1 MLAMYKFLHNSSA
14 VVFLLLLSGTLSGQ
28 AFSVT
33 YTFANAN
40 NTGPGTGRTDPT
52 PVPVVSGLTFGSF
65 TAQAPVGNPFN
76 LSAGPNASGRFSF
89 TGWPTGAT
97 AGSDVFTGSIST
109 EQYYEVTIMPQANIR
124 LTLDSINFTVQR
136 STTGIRQ
143 YSVRSNIDNFA
154 TNLPASIVPSN
165 LALQVAGDN
174 IFQITEANTLATD
187 GSKLTLTN
195 TSGITS
201 SVTFRIYGFNAR
213 ASGGTFSIDNVRFSG
228 SVISVEGSPV
238 LTLDT
243 NSVSFSPTNV
253 NTLSP
258 AKTFTVLGENLST
271 PVTIST
277 ATPFS
282 ISDSQ
287 NGTYVTSLDIAAADV
302 MTAKTIYVK
311 FNPVALTSYSGTLNA
326 TAGIASKNIALTGVG
341 INPVNLSF
349 NFNSCTSNGDPG
361 TGFVSYNVTGV
372 QKWVCSAF
380 GNNGSNGV
388 SMNGFSGVALDNE
401 DWLISPA
408 LLIGSLNLPV
418 LSFYSRGEFAGPPL
432 QVLISTDYDGSSSPN
447 TGTWTDLQ
455 GNFPA
460 LTNTWTLTDGINL
473 TSFKSFPKIYIAFKY
488 LSSAELG
495 AARWTLDDI
504 NIIDRTKLLSVS
516 PATLSFGEIS
526 AGNNSP
532 GQAISFQAIG
542 YGDVTITPP
551 AGYLLSSDNVTFAN
565 SIQVGS
571 ATAESG
577 TQLYARFSPPSKAL
591 KIEGKINFNAAQ
603 LDSNYITLSGSSY
616 PKAETFDAGAYNLS
630 FFGSNSTNTPT
641 PQKITTQINNITTV
655 FQRLNLDVVG
665 IEEVSSDSALGV
677 LVSRLPNYASVL
689 SARWSYSFNPP
700 DPNFPPQKTGF
711 IYNTNTMQLVES
723 RDMFVGLYDSARNG
737 TTHLLDNYPT
747 GTPSSFWASGRLPF
761 MATFKA
767 TIGSVTRLVRI
778 IEIHAKS
785 ASDAGSYNRRVYDV
799 KLLKDS
805 LDAYYK
811 NDYIILVGD
820 FNDRL
825 SGSINAGAL
834 SPYKIFVDDNVNY
847 SGLTLPLDLAG
858 KVSFITGTAMIDHII
873 ASNEILNEY
882 ITSSSDIEDPR
893 NYISGYNATTASD
906 HLPVYSRFL
915 FNQTLPVNLKDFSA
929 SLKNK
934 IILIRWLTTAEFD
947 NNRFIV
953 ERSGDGKH
961 FNSIAALQGKGTGTG
976 TMNYQSI
983 DSFPLPGINYYRLT
997 QVDVDGKIKLSNIVA
1012 VNVGVGATGTLRI
1025 YPNPVGSN
1033 LLISFQSDLSSDNA
1047 AQILSIDG
1055 QVLLRAKGNIREIN
1069 QELNNNISRLK
1080 AGIYLF
1086 DISNSREHQ
1095 SVRFVKQ

>member
-1 MLAMYKFLHNSSA
+1 MYKFLQNCST
-14 VVFLLLLSGTLSGQ
+14 VVFLILLAGSVSGQ
-28 AFSVT
+28 PFSVT
-33 YTFANAN
+33 YTFANTN
-40 NTGPGTGRTDPT
+40 NTAPGTGRTDPT
-52 PVPVVSGLTFGSF
+52 PVPVVSGLSFGSF
-65 TAQAPVGNPFN
+65 TAQAPAGNPFN

-97 AGSDVFTGSIST
+97 AGSDVFTGTIST
-109 EQYYEVTIMPQANIR
+109 DQYYEVTITPQVNIR
-124 LTLDSINFTVQR
+124 LTLDSIDFTLQR

-143 YSVRSNIDNFA
+143 YSIRSSIDNFA
-154 TNLPASIVPSN
+154 TNLPASIVPTN
-165 LALQVAGDN
+165 VALQVVSDN
-174 IFQITEANTLATD
+174 IFQVTEANTVATD

-195 TSGITS
+195 ISGITS

-213 ASGGTFSIDNVRFSG
+213 SGGGTFSIDNVSFSG
-228 SVISVEGSPV
+228 SVASVEGSPV

-243 NSVSFSPTNV
+243 NAISFSPTNI

-258 AKTFTVLGENLST
+258 AKTFTVLGKNLSA

-277 ATPFS
+277 TSPFS
-282 ISDSQ
+282 ISDAQ
-287 NGTYVTSLDIAAADV
+287 NGTYVTSLDVAAADV
-302 MTAKTIYVK
+302 MTTKTIYVK
-311 FNPVALTSYSGTLNA
+311 FNPVALTSYSVTLNA
-326 TAGIASKNIALTGVG
+326 TAGIASKNILLTGVG
-341 INPVNLSF
+341 IDPMNLSF
-349 NFNSCTSNGDPG
+349 NFNSCTSGGDPG
-361 TGFVSYNVTGV
+361 TGFVSYNVSGA
-372 QKWVCSAF
+372 QKWACSAF

-388 SMNGFSGVALDNE
+388 AMNGFSGVALDNE

-408 LLIGSLNLPV
+408 LLINSLNLPV
-418 LSFYSRGEFAGPPL
+418 LSFYSRGEFTGPSL
-432 QVLISTDYDGSSSPN
+432 QVLISTDYDGSSNPN

-455 GNFPA
+455 ANFPA

-488 LSSAELG
+488 ISSAELG
-495 AARWTLDDI
+495 AARWTLDDV

-516 PATLSFGEIS
+516 PATLNFGEIS
-526 AGNNSP
+526 AGNNST
-532 GQAISFQAIG
+532 GQTISFQAIG
-542 YGDVTITPP
+542 YGAVTVTAP
-551 AGYLLSSDNVTFAN
+551 AGYLLSTDNITFAGSVQLN
-565 SIQVGS
+565 S

-577 TQLYARFSPPSKAL
+577 TQLYARFSPASKAL
-591 KIEGKINFNAAQ
+591 KVEGKINFNATG

-630 FFGSNSTNTPT
+630 FFGSNSTNNPT

-677 LVSRLPNYASVL
+677 LVSRLPNYATVL
-689 SARWSYSFNPP
+689 STRWSYSFNPP

-711 IYNTNTMQLVES
+711 IYNTTTMQLIDS
-723 RDMFVGLYDSARNG
+723 RDMFVGLYDSARTG
-737 TTHLLDNYPT
+737 TTHVLDNYPT

-767 TIGSVTRLVRI
+767 TIGGVTKLIRL

-785 ASDAGSYNRRVYDV
+785 ASDAASYNRRVYDV
-799 KLLKDS
+799 KVLKDS

-820 FNDRL
+820 YNDRL
-825 SGSINAGAL
+825 SGSINAGAQ
-834 SPYKIFVDDNVNY
+834 SPYKIFIDDNANY
-847 SGLTLPLDLAG
+847 TGLTLPLDLAG
-858 KVSFITGTAMIDHII
+858 RVSFITGTAMIDHII
-873 ASNEILNEY
+873 ASNELINEY
-882 ITSSSDIEDPR
+882 ITASSDIEDPR

-915 FNQTLPVNLKDFSA
+915 FNQILPVNLKDFSA
-929 SLKNK
+929 LLKDK
-934 IILIRWLTTAEFD
+934 IVLIKWLTTAEF
-947 NNRFIV
+947 NNSGFIV
-953 ERSGDGKH
+953 EKSGDGKH
-961 FNSIAALQGKGTGTG
+961 FNSIAVVQGKGTGSG
-976 TMNYQSI
+976 TINYQSI

-997 QVDVDGKIKLSNIVA
+997 QLDVDGKTKLSNIVA
-1012 VNVGVGATGTLRI
+1012 VNVGIAANGTLRI

-1033 LLISFQSDLSSDNA
+1033 LLVSFQSTLSSDNA

-1055 QVLLRAKGNIREIN
+1055 KVILQAKGSIREIN

-1086 DISNSREHQ
+1086 NISNSREHQ
-1095 SVRFVKQ
+1095 SVRFVKK